1 MPAPDSVSSSD
12 YAGELTRAMDLL
24 AADPRTIFLGQAV
37 AYPGTAQSGT
47 LHNIPPERKLELP
60 VAEDMQM
67 GLSIGL
73 ALTGRIPVTCYPRWN
88 FLLLA
93 ANQLVNH
100 LDKLPLISGW
110 KPKVIV
116 RVGVGADKP
125 MHPGPQHIGD
135 HTTAFE
141 VMLETIAIA
150 RLNHASKVV
159 PEYKKAL
166 ARAGSTILVE
176 YGALYGA

>member
-1 MPAPDSVSSSD
+1 
-12 YAGELTRAMDLL
+12 MDLL
-24 AADPRTIFLGQAV
+24 AADPRTVFLGQAI

-47 LHNIPPERKLELP
+47 LKNVPAERKLELP

-73 ALTGRIPVTCYPRWN
+73 ALAGRIPVTLYPRWN

-110 KPKVIV
+110 KPKAIV
-116 RVGVGADKP
+116 RVGVGADRP
-125 MHPGPQHIGD
+125 MHPGHQHLGD
-135 HTTAFE
+135 YTTAFE
-141 VMLETIAIA
+141 AMLETIAIV

-159 PEYKKAL
+159 PEYRKAL
-166 ARAGSTILVE
+166 AREGSTILVE
-176 YGALYGA
+176 YSALY